1 MHIPKQSAVV
11 YVVGLSNDNIC
22 LDPFLKYT
30 FIKQMPSFNVS
41 ILTMSRTSAF
51 DSILMHVG

>member
-11 YVVGLSNDNIC
+11 YVVGLYNDNIC

-30 FIKQMPSFNVS
+30 FIKQMPSFNDS
-41 ILTMSRTSAF
+41 ILRTSAF
-51 DSILMHVG
+51 DSILIHVG